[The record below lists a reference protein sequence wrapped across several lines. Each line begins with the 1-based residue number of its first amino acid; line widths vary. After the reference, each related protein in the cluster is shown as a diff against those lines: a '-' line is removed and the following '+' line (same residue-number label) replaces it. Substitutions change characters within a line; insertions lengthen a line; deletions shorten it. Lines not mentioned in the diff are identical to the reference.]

1 MPDRLLPRLII
12 LPLIIPYRSES
23 PNTSEEPEEHCGP
36 MDLSSG
42 GGVASQSLMATPT
55 FMMAAAAA
63 AVAKNQGTTPT
74 SLADSLLNARRLAEF
89 VKAQQQMRAGD
100 IARPATPPSQQGK
113 TVDDVVP
120 AMLPRKRAWPE
131 LQLDLSA
138 MVSEKLKKC
147 SDDNN
152 EGVPGGRPAS
162 PAESHR

>member
-1 MPDRLLPRLII
+1 MISII
-12 LPLIIPYRSES
+12 YYRSES
-23 PNTSEEPEEHCGP
+23 PTSEEPEEHCGP

-63 AVAKNQGTTPT
+63 AVAKNQGATPT

-89 VKAQQQMRAGD
+89 VKAQQQMRGD
-100 IARPATPPSQQGK
+100 IARPATPPQQGK

-152 EGVPGGRPAS
+152 EGVPGCRRPAS

>member
-1 MPDRLLPRLII
+1 M
-12 LPLIIPYRSES
+12 
-23 PNTSEEPEEHCGP
+23 
-36 MDLSSG
+36 
-42 GGVASQSLMATPT
+42 ASQSLMATPT

-89 VKAQQQMRAGD
+89 VKAQQQMRGD

>member
-1 MPDRLLPRLII
+1 MPF
-12 LPLIIPYRSES
+12 IPSLYRSES

-63 AVAKNQGTTPT
+63 AVQAQNKGGGTPT

-89 VKAQQQMRAGD
+89 VKAQQQMRGE
-100 IARPATPPSQQGK
+100 IARPRPPATPPQQQGK
-113 TVDDVVP
+113 SVHDDVVP

-147 SDDNN
+147 ADHDNN
-152 EGVPGGRPAS
+152 EGVPHGGRPAS

>member
-1 MPDRLLPRLII
+1 MPF
-12 LPLIIPYRSES
+12 IPSLYRSES

-63 AVAKNQGTTPT
+63 AVQAQNKGGGTPT

-89 VKAQQQMRAGD
+89 VKAQQQMRGVE
-100 IARPATPPSQQGK
+100 ARPVTPPQQGK
-113 TVDDVVP
+113 TVDHDVVP

-147 SDDNN
+147 ADHDNN
-152 EGVPGGRPAS
+152 EGVPHGGRPAS

>member
-1 MPDRLLPRLII
+1 
-12 LPLIIPYRSES
+12 
-23 PNTSEEPEEHCGP
+23 

-42 GGVASQSLMATPT
+42 GGVASQSLMATPS

-63 AVAKNQGTTPT
+63 AVQAQNKGAGTPT

-89 VKAQQQMRAGD
+89 VKAQQQMRGEIARPH
-100 IARPATPPSQQGK
+100 ARPATPPQQQGK
-113 TVDDVVP
+113 SVLDDVVP

-147 SDDNN
+147 NSDQDNH
-152 EGVPGGRPAS
+152 EGVPHGGHRPAS